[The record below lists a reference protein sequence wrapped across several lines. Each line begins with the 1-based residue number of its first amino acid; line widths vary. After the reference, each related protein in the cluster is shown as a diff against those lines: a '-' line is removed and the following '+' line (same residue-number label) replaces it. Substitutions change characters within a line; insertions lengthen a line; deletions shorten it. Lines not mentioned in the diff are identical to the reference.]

1 MSTDTKAQKHIIR
14 QVNDLR
20 NRLRDANY
28 KYYILQ
34 SPDIS
39 DQEWDAMLRQLIQ
52 LEEKHPDLVTPDSP
66 TQVVGQAPQ
75 ASFNAITHGQPMTSL
90 GNAFNGD
97 DIVDFESRIARIL
110 ASDNQ
115 VDYLAELKI
124 DGLSINL
131 HYQDG
136 ILLWAATRGNGV
148 QGEDVTFNILS
159 IEGIPKELNDVPE
172 TVEVRGEIYFSKS
185 AFEAINK
192 ERAEDD
198 EALFA
203 NPRNAA
209 SGTLRQKD
217 AKIISERKLEVFFYA
232 LGQPRDV
239 GVETQ
244 AEVLDWLTKQGFRTN
259 PQRKVVKSADD
270 IETLMKAWTS
280 ERDALDYEV
289 DGVVIKV
296 NDLALQEELGFTSRA
311 PRWAIAYKFP
321 AEEVA
326 TTLLDITWQVGRTGK
341 LTPVAEMEPRLVE
354 GTQVSRATLH
364 NPDYI
369 TDFDL
374 RIGDRIVIYKS
385 GGIIPKVTKVLVEER
400 NEDLPVYEMPTH
412 CPECNT
418 ELIKD
423 GPNFICK
430 NRMCPA
436 QVLEDI
442 KHYVSRRAMDIDGLA
457 GKTLERLMDAKLVKV
472 IPDLYDLTVDDVLAL
487 EGFAEKSAKNL
498 VAELEASKTR
508 PLERFIFGLG
518 LPQVGERTAI
528 TLARAF
534 PSIPQLLAAQ
544 AEDFESLP
552 DIGEATANAVV
563 NTLQTPE
570 MLQMLRSL
578 QDKGLAP
585 TPPDNSE
592 QGDAL
597 KGLSFVLTGTLSRSR
612 GEVKKEL
619 ESLGAKVSSA
629 VSKKT
634 NYLVAG
640 ESAGS
645 KLDKAQSLGVQII
658 NEQELASLILS
669 HS

>member
-1 MSTDTKAQKHIIR
+1 MSTHTKARKQI
-14 QVNDLR
+14 NDLR

-39 DQEWDAMLRQLIQ
+39 DQEWDAMLHQLIQ

-192 ERAEDD
+192 ERTEDD

-244 AEVLDWLTKQGFRTN
+244 VEVLDWLTKQGFRTN

-296 NDLALQEELGFTSRA
+296 NNLALQDELGFTSRA

-578 QDKGLAP
+578 QDKGLVP

>member
-1 MSTDTKAQKHIIR
+1 MSTDVEARKQI
-14 QVNDLR
+14 NDLR
-20 NRLRDANY
+20 NRIRDANY
-28 KYYILQ
+28 KYFILQ
-34 SPDIS
+34 DSDIS

-90 GNAFNGD
+90 GNAFNAQ
-97 DIVDFESRIARIL
+97 DIVDFESRIARVL
-110 ASDNQ
+110 ASDKQ

-124 DGLSINL
+124 DGLSINI

-136 ILLWAATRGNGV
+136 VLVWAATRGNGV
-148 QGEDVTFNILS
+148 QGEDVTFNILG
-159 IEGIPKELNDVPE
+159 IEGIPKELKDVPE
-172 TVEVRGEIYFSKS
+172 TLEVRGEIYFSKS
-185 AFEAINK
+185 AFEDINK
-192 ERAEDD
+192 ERVANE

-217 AKIISERKLEVFFYA
+217 AKVIARRKLEVFFYA
-232 LGQPRDV
+232 VGQPRDI

-244 AEVLDWLTKQGFRTN
+244 AELLNWLTKQGFRTN
-259 PQRKVVKSADD
+259 LQRKLVKSAEDV
-270 IETLMKAWTS
+270 ESLMKAWTA
-280 ERDALDYEV
+280 ERDDLDFEV

-296 NDLALQEELGFTSRA
+296 DSLTLQEELGFTSRA

-326 TTLLDITWQVGRTGK
+326 TKLLDITWQVGRTGK

-400 NEDLPVYEMPTH
+400 KKKLPVYKMPTH

-418 ELIKD
+418 LLVKD

-430 NRMCPA
+430 NKSCPA

-442 KHYVSRRAMDIDGLA
+442 KHFISRRAMDIDGMG
-457 GKTLERLMDAKLVKV
+457 GKTLERLMEAKLVSA
-472 IPDLYDLTVDDVLAL
+472 IPDLYDLKAEDIEAL
-487 EGFAEKSAKNL
+487 EGFAETSAKNL
-498 VAELEASKTR
+498 VDELEASKGR

-518 LPQVGERTAI
+518 LPQVGERTAV

-534 PSIPQLLAAQ
+534 PSISQLLAAKP
-544 AEDFESLP
+544 EDFEILP
-552 DIGEATANAVV
+552 DIGETTANAVV
-563 NTLQTPE
+563 NTLQE
-570 MLQMLRSL
+570 ADMLTMLKSL
-578 QDKGLAP
+578 QEKGLAP
-585 TPPDNSE
+585 TPPDNSN

-619 ESLGAKVSSA
+619 ESLGARVSSA

-634 NYLVAG
+634 DYLVAG

-645 KLDKAQSLGVQII
+645 KLDKAQSLGIKVI
-658 NEQELASLILS
+658 NEEELAALLTEL
-669 HS
+669 